1 MHGLLLVFTLHLGS
15 PANAASG
22 DSWFGSDKAKHF
34 FMSAFVESG
43 AFSALRLTGM
53 HRSPALGTA
62 IGVAAGV
69 GVGKEVYDAFS
80 GGDPSFKDLAWD
92 GIGIAAAGAVLHQT
106 KP

>member
-1 MHGLLLVFTLHLGS
+1 MHGLLLVFSLHVG
-15 PANAASG
+15 PGAAN
-22 DSWFGSDKAKHF
+22 DDRWFGSDKAKHF

-53 HRSPALGTA
+53 HRTPALNSA
-62 IGVAAGV
+62 IGIATGV

-80 GGDPSFKDLAWD
+80 GGDPSLKDVTWD
-92 GIGIAAAGAVLHQT
+92 VAGIAAAGVVLHQT